1 MWVDTIDVPIQFQLG
16 TSINNALFI
25 DTGVSI
31 ACGYLVTFEVRLQ
44 LYVFKDQ
51 IELTDIYTLI
61 FWNIISEIFAN
72 RSSHLG
78 IEHI

>member
-44 LYVFKDQ
+44 LYMIVFKDQ
-51 IELTDIYTLI
+51 IELTDRYYILTDYD
-61 FWNIISEIFAN
+61 EDD
-72 RSSHLG
+72 
-78 IEHI
+78 

>member
-44 LYVFKDQ
+44 LYKIVFKDR
-51 IELTDIYTLI
+51 IDLTDRYI
-61 FWNIISEIFAN
+61 FIFRNITGETFAN
-72 RSSHLG
+72 
-78 IEHI
+78 

>member
-44 LYVFKDQ
+44 LYMIIFKDQ
-51 IELTDIYTLI
+51 IELTDRYYILTDYD
-61 FWNIISEIFAN
+61 EDD
-72 RSSHLG
+72 
-78 IEHI
+78 